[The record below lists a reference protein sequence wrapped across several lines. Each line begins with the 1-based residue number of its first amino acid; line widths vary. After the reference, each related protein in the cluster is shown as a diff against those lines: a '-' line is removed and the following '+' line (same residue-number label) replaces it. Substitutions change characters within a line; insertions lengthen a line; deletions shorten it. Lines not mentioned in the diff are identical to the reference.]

1 MFDKK
6 EMKLVN
12 FKKAQK
18 LMMEGVVVYL
28 VQIDGSLE
36 ELTIKTEWQ
45 KLLFH
50 NLKSGNYAIY
60 RKKLLDKGAFHKNIR
75 IGKSSITIDCI
86 FDKGGESE

>member
-6 EMKLVN
+6 EMKLIN

-36 ELTIKTEWQ
+36 ELTIETEWQ

-50 NLKSGNYAIY
+50 NLKGGNYAIY

-75 IGKSSITIDCI
+75 IGKRSITIDCI
-86 FDKGGESE
+86 FVKEGESV

>member
-6 EMKLVN
+6 EMKLIN

-36 ELTIKTEWQ
+36 ELTIETEWQ

-50 NLKSGNYAIY
+50 NLKSGHYAIY

-75 IGKSSITIDCI
+75 IGKRSITIDCI
-86 FDKGGESE
+86 FEKGGES

>member
-6 EMKLVN
+6 EMKLIN

-36 ELTIKTEWQ
+36 EVTIKTDWQ

-50 NLKSGNYAIY
+50 NIKGGNYAIY

-86 FDKGGESE
+86 FEKGGESK